1 MSAFYKTGLHV
12 GECVG
17 QFMGQSNSDKKT
29 PFFALTFNIRGRVEN
44 EREIPVENSQRTV
57 YLYLSEAALEMSVD
71 VLAFLGYDKDSLKFL
86 NPEVNGFFNFAGKEA
101 DLWCKV
107 EEYQG
112 GTKEKWSVSMP
123 RQPVTPIEEK
133 ELRRL
138 DSLFGKA
145 IKARRGPGVPT
156 AAVPAPAAV
165 SSGNGEIEGVPASQT
180 RAAGTGRENPN
191 RPPTQDEIP
200 F

>member
-1 MSAFYKTGLHV
+1 
-12 GECVG
+12 
-17 QFMGQSNSDKKT
+17 MGQSDNDKKT
-29 PFFALTFNIRGRVEN
+29 PYFALKFNVRARVEN
-44 EREIPVENSQRTV
+44 DREIPVEPGERTV
-57 YLYLSEAALEMSVD
+57 YLYLSEAALDMSVD

-86 NPEVNGFFNFAGKEA
+86 NPDVDGFYNFAGKDV
-101 DLWCKV
+101 DLWCNL

-112 GTKEKWSVSMP
+112 KEKEKWSVSTP
-123 RQPVTPIEEK
+123 RKPVTPIEDK

-156 AAVPAPAAV
+156 AAAPAPAA
-165 SSGNGEIEGVPASQT
+165 SSGNGEIQGVPATQT
-180 RAAGTGRENPN
+180 RAAGTGRANPTA
-191 RPPTQDEIP
+191 PPTQDEIP